1 MPTHHGGKIDI
12 RAGVLTLKE
21 FFEGARDAGYAQ
33 QIMRGNQEYTLTES
47 KQPVAVVRKMDDA
60 ENYSDY
66 QVLFAS
72 KASLKIIRDIM
83 EKSRDP
89 VLLTL
94 GKAAASKPFAVLEPL
109 EVK

>member
-33 QIMRGNQEYTLTES
+33 QIMQGQKEFTLTEG
-47 KQPVAVVRKMDDA
+47 KKPVAVVRKIDA
-60 ENYSDY
+60 DATYSDH
-66 QVLFAS
+66 QILFATQ
-72 KASLKIIRDIM
+72 ASLKVIRGIM

-94 GKAAASKPFAVLEPL
+94 SRSGATKPFAVLEPI
-109 EVK
+109 VN

>member
-33 QIMRGNQEYTLTES
+33 QIIQGQKEFTLTEG
-47 KQPVAVVRKMDDA
+47 KKPVAVVRKIDA
-60 ENYSDY
+60 DESYSDH
-66 QVLFAS
+66 QTLFATQ
-72 KASLKIIRDIM
+72 ASLKIIRGIM

>member
-21 FFEGARDAGYAQ
+21 FFEGARDAGYAD
-33 QIMRGNQEYTLTES
+33 QIMQGQKEFTLTEG
-47 KQPVAVVRKMDDA
+47 KQPVAVVKKMGTDA
-60 ENYSDY
+60 DYSAH
-66 QVLFAS
+66 QILFAS
-72 KASLKIIRDIM
+72 KTSLKTIRDIM

-94 GKAAASKPFAVLEPL
+94 DRTTATKPFAVLEPI
-109 EVK
+109 VN